1 MRVKFV
7 YITTVIFYFTFISV
21 IIYIYTYYYLYLI
34 VNCEIKNASQFKI
47 DFGTKL
53 MSSSKLPTLI
63 DIGKHYLYLLN
74 HNIILNIGTRM
85 RFCILML

>member
-1 MRVKFV
+1 MKLRN
-7 YITTVIFYFTFISV
+7 S
-21 IIYIYTYYYLYLI
+21 
-34 VNCEIKNASQFKI
+34 SQFKI

-74 HNIILNIGTRM
+74 HNYYGLININSVYQYQLMSVIWRYDNEILYIDAIIIKLVSLER
-85 RFCILML
+85 L

>member
-1 MRVKFV
+1 MK
-7 YITTVIFYFTFISV
+7 
-21 IIYIYTYYYLYLI
+21 LI
-34 VNCEIKNASQFKI
+34 NSSQFKI

-74 HNIILNIGTRM
+74 HNIMSTRM
-85 RFCILML
+85 IFCILILL